1 MVNPLLTILFDL
13 VLVGGATAILAAM
26 VAEYLACREPH
37 VGSARVRPTQRPVAR
52 PRRITGRV
60 AANAPSRRAA

>member
-37 VGSARVRPTQRPVAR
+37 VGSARVRPAQRAVPG
-52 PRRITGRV
+52 PGRV
-60 AANAPSRRAA
+60 AMKAGGTPSRRRAA